1 MPGVPLRTI
10 YLCAM
15 RLDSSDTICALSS
28 PAGVGAI
35 ALIRLSGKNALKI
48 ACAVFSKSLLSA
60 PGHTAHFGR
69 IIDGDKLVD
78 EAVAVIFL
86 GPHSFTGEDTVEF
99 NCHGS
104 LYVQQE
110 VLQLLIRSG
119 ARMAKPGEFSMRAF
133 MNGRMDLSQAEA
145 VGDLIAAESEAA
157 HRQAMHQM
165 RGGFSREIKALREE
179 LIRFASLVELE
190 LDFAEEDVEFANRDQ
205 LHALV
210 NHITGVVNGLRDS
223 FALGNAMKNGVP
235 VAIAGA
241 PNMGKSTL
249 LNALLNEER
258 AIVSDIA
265 GTTRDTVEDQITIDG
280 VRFRFIDT
288 AGIRATEDTIEKLG
302 IERSF
307 AKVKEARIV
316 LLLMDAWKSTPEEVL
331 EMVQSIQD
339 SSAGGAEIILLANKV
354 DQHTEPFQRDE
365 WVRRTGIRVLPISA
379 KAGTN
384 LDELKHLL
392 VESAGI
398 RAQTTGETVVTNLRH
413 YEALTRASQALADI
427 QHGLESGLTGDLLTI
442 DIRRTLYHLGEITG
456 EINADDILN
465 SIFSTFCIGK

>member
-1 MPGVPLRTI
+1 MHI
-10 YLCAM
+10 
-15 RLDSSDTICALSS
+15 DSSDTICALSS

-35 ALIRLSGKNALKI
+35 ALIRLSGPDALKI
-48 ACAVFSKSLLSA
+48 ASAVFSRSLLTAAGHSA
-60 PGHTAHFGR
+60 RFGR
-69 IIDGDKLVD
+69 IMDGQHIVD
-78 EAVAVIFL
+78 EAVAVIFR

-165 RGGFSREIKALREE
+165 RGGFSREIRALREE

-210 NHITGVVNGLRDS
+210 NHITQVVNGLRDS

-316 LLLMDAWKSTPEEVL
+316 LLLMDAWKSTPEEVMD
-331 EMVQSIQD
+331 MVRSIKD

-354 DQHTEPFQRDE
+354 DQRAEPFQQEE
-365 WVRRTGIRVLPISA
+365 WAKQTGLRVLPISA

-384 LDELKHLL
+384 LTELKRLL

-398 RAQTTGETVVTNLRH
+398 RAQSTGETVVTNLRH

-427 QHGLESGLTGDLLTI
+427 QLGLQSGLTGDLLTI

>member
-1 MPGVPLRTI
+1 MHI
-10 YLCAM
+10 
-15 RLDSSDTICALSS
+15 DSSDTICALSS
-28 PAGVGAI
+28 PAGAGAI
-35 ALIRLSGKNALKI
+35 ALIRLSGPDALKI
-48 ACAVFSKSLLSA
+48 ATSVFSKPLLQAARHS
-60 PGHTAHFGR
+60 AHFGR
-69 IIDGDKLVD
+69 IVDGELIVD
-78 EAVAVIFL
+78 EAVAVIFR

-110 VLQLLIRSG
+110 VLRLLIRSG

-133 MNGRMDLSQAEA
+133 LNGRMDLSQAEA

-165 RGGFSREIKALREE
+165 RGGFSREIRALREE

-205 LHALV
+205 LCALV
-210 NHITGVVNGLRDS
+210 NHITHVVNGLRDS

-265 GTTRDTVEDQITIDG
+265 GTTRDTVEDQITIAG

-316 LLLMDAWKSTPEEVL
+316 LLLADAWKSTPEEL
-331 EMVQSIQD
+331 KDMVQSIKD

-354 DQHTEPFQRDE
+354 DQRAEPFQQE
-365 WVRRTGIRVLPISA
+365 IWAKQTGLRVLPISA

-384 LDELKHLL
+384 LAELKQLL
-392 VESAGI
+392 VERAGI
-398 RAQTTGETVVTNLRH
+398 RAQSTGETVVTNLRH

-427 QHGLESGLTGDLLTI
+427 QLGLQSGLTGDLLTI